1 MTTPAAPCVV
11 WVGRNCGVWLLKK
24 ADTPRKKELMGSVA
38 TAWAESGCG
47 TVDSASATAALFSRR
62 AGAGGTTSTGGAV
75 ASPIPGTS
83 AATGASSDR
92 EGRTGRD
99 VTRAVGAE
107 TDLANAPRAPGSR
120 LPRSRPASTGWV
132 GRSIADEASGVTES
146 AAAVPVPPAMTARPI
161 PRVAAR
167 GPTRPTNAP
176 ALIRFDPA
184 FIESPDLRTRG
195 GTALL
200 TVLRNPTIGNPLPP
214 IR

>member
-1 MTTPAAPCVV
+1 MTTPAGSWAV

-24 ADTPRKKELMGSVA
+24 AATPRKSELIGSVA

-47 TVDSASATAALFSRR
+47 TVDSAATMAALFSRR

-75 ASPIPGTS
+75 ASSIWGTR
-83 AATGASSDR
+83 AATGAGSGR

-99 VTRAVGAE
+99 VTRAVRAKSGL
-107 TDLANAPRAPGSR
+107 TDAPRAP
-120 LPRSRPASTGWV
+120 RSRFPRARPTPAGWV
-132 GRSIADEASGVTES
+132 GRSIADEASGVTGS

-167 GPTRPTNAP
+167 GPRRPTNGP

-195 GTALL
+195 GTAVL
-200 TVLRNPTIGNPLPP
+200 TVLRNPTNGNPY
-214 IR
+214 RR